1 MKFFDKIKK
10 KLLCVNG
17 FGIKKQESNVSID
30 YMFVDMKEKS
40 SVDLLFLAQDA
51 SFMIRIAA
59 KEELKNRGFFRYTLN
74 HPFYNQTNRYA

>member
-59 KEELKNRGFFRYTLN
+59 KEELKNRGFLDIL
-74 HPFYNQTNRYA
+74 

>member
-17 FGIKKQESNVSID
+17 FGIKKQENNVLID

-40 SVDLLFLAQDA
+40 SVDLLFLAQDT
-51 SFMIRIAA
+51 SFMIQIAA
-59 KEELKNRGFFRYTLN
+59 KEELKNRGFLDIL
-74 HPFYNQTNRYA
+74 